1 MPLPNLHFEDRRPP
15 PDDFRA
21 AVVAGL
27 KRRPPAIPP
36 KFFYDERGSLL
47 FDAITQLPEYYPTR
61 TEVALLREYG
71 EQIADLLGHGTLLVE
86 LGSGSD
92 LKIRVLLNAV
102 RPRAYMPLDISR
114 EHLLRSATGIAADH
128 PAMEV
133 HAVCADYTQTLAL
146 PEAVSTLPRVA
157 FYPGSSIGNFDP
169 DAALHLLQRVGAMV
183 GAGGRLLV
191 GVDLKKNRD
200 VLESAY
206 NDAQGVTAAFNLNL
220 LERFRRELGAY
231 VEHDGF
237 VHRAFYDDALGRV
250 EMHLVAQ
257 RDQTIRL
264 GEHRFVFAK
273 GESIHTESSY
283 KFAAAEFCELAAL
296 AGFHSE
302 RVICDAGGLFSIHCL
317 RVK

>member
-1 MPLPNLHFEDRRPP
+1 MSLPNLHFEDRRPP

-27 KRRPPAIPP
+27 QRRPPAIPP
-36 KFFYDERGSLL
+36 KFFYDERGSSL

-61 TEVALLREYG
+61 TEIALLREYG
-71 EQIADLLGHGTLLVE
+71 EEIADLLGHGTLLVE

-92 LKIRVLLNAV
+92 LKIRVLLDAL
-102 RPRAYMPLDISR
+102 RPRAYMPVDISR

-146 PEAVSTLPRVA
+146 PEGVSGLPRVA

-169 DAALHLLQRVGAMV
+169 EAALRLLQRVRAML
-183 GAGGRLLV
+183 GTGGRLLV
-191 GVDLKKNRD
+191 GVDLKKD
-200 VLESAY
+200 HAVLESAY

-220 LERFRRELGAY
+220 LGRFRRELGAI
-231 VEHDGF
+231 VERDGF
-237 VHRAFYDDALGRV
+237 MHRAFYNDLLGRV

-257 RDQTIRL
+257 RDQTL
-264 GEHRFVFAK
+264 QVGEHRFAFAK
-273 GESIHTESSY
+273 GESIHTENSY
-283 KFAAAEFCELAAL
+283 KYAIAEFGELAL
-296 AGFHSE
+296 VAGFGSE
-302 RVICDAGGLFSIHCL
+302 RVFRDAQGLFSIHCL
-317 RVK
+317 RAA